1 MYTSWQHGA
10 GVGSPTLLPADPLS
24 KSGPYHPPL
33 YWYPVPIGSPAG
45 PLPGHGPMMRGPHAV
60 MAPQF
65 SSPVSWSAMHIPG
78 PRPAVLPRSQSQA
91 GLRVVPAQRG
101 CEHGSRTGSTEPKPV
116 PAEAEDAAATPAT
129 PREECAEP
137 APATARDGDAGAPAA
152 DRQPCEFFLRTGT
165 CAYGSRC
172 KFSHPMDKLPE
183 LRFNSLHLPL
193 RPGEPVCSFYARH
206 WRCSFGATC
215 KFHHPEPP
223 FPASQPSPFA
233 AAAMAPVLPGPAP
246 ARVVPGPVAQSVG
259 SYESSEGL
267 RDEQAR
273 HMPPSPFDRNNS
285 MLLSARS
292 LKINARI
299 ALQAQS
305 SSGSTVFVPT
315 PSQCAPQPIMV
326 FRGSNSSLQSSGMVG
341 SSFFVSGLVGL
352 TEEERGSL
360 GGSLGGSLAGS
371 RAPSRGASR
380 TSSPAS
386 VSGTPPRTS

>member
-1 MYTSWQHGA
+1 
-10 GVGSPTLLPADPLS
+10 
-24 KSGPYHPPL
+24 
-33 YWYPVPIGSPAG
+33 
-45 PLPGHGPMMRGPHAV
+45 
-60 MAPQF
+60 
-65 SSPVSWSAMHIPG
+65 MHIPG

-129 PREECAEP
+129 PREE
-137 APATARDGDAGAPAA
+137 
-152 DRQPCEFFLRTGT
+152 TGT

-360 GGSLGGSLAGS
+360 GGSLAGSLAGS

-386 VSGTPPRTS
+386 VSGTPPSHVVNRTLLMPRVFSVKNRSVAA